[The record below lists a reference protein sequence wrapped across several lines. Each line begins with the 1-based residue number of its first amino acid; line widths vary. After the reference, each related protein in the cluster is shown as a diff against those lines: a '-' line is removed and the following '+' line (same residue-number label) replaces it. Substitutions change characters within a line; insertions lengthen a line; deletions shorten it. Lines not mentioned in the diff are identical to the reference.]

1 MAADSYPFPMYSGL
15 LEPGHYKNIGSAIW
29 LFLWC
34 VSSTTAEKEKDGIV
48 WGIVLGNK
56 PVRLSDLEPIFGV
69 TERTIRSWI
78 KALEEHGYIRV
89 TRAPKGLILTV
100 KNSKKWRQRTAN
112 SPETPV
118 ERPEEN
124 FRSLPDR
131 PEENFRSPGSD
142 RKNTSDHSGERPEE
156 NFRSNKDIIKDLDV
170 DADTAFAEVIK
181 AYCDIHQKLDIQ
193 VRPLDVQLMQEMIA
207 LGVPLSLIIRVM
219 QQVHQYKTARGE
231 RVSSFAFYKNA
242 ILDAWKTEQAI
253 TEGVPIPE
261 GVPLPPVAIGKP
273 SPRKSKQQRELE
285 ELQRMR
291 EEAERVESL

>member
-34 VSSTTAEKEKDGIV
+34 VSATTAEKEKDGIV

-56 PVRLSDLEPIFGV
+56 PIRSSDLEPIFGV

-78 KALEEHGYIRV
+78 RSLEEHGYIRV

-100 KNSKKWRQRTAN
+100 KNSKKWSRWMA
-112 SPETPV
+112 
-118 ERPEEN
+118 ERPEVQSERPEGN
-124 FRSLPDR
+124 FRSLD
-131 PEENFRSPGSD
+131 SD
-142 RKNTSDHSGERPEE
+142 RKNTSDHSDERPEE
-156 NFRSNKDIIKDLDV
+156 NFRSNKDIIKDLAV
-170 DADTAFAEVIK
+170 DIDTAFSEIMN
-181 AYCDIHQKLDIQ
+181 AYCSIHQKLDIQ
-193 VRPLDVQLMQEMIA
+193 VRPLDVKLMYKMIA
-207 LGVPLSLIIRVM
+207 MGVPFPLIIRVM
-219 QQVHQYKTARGE
+219 QQIHAGKMAKGE
-231 RVSSFAFYKNA
+231 RISSFAFYEGA

-261 GVPLPPVAIGKP
+261 GVPLPPVAIGEP
-273 SPRKSKQQRELE
+273 LPRKSKQQRELE